1 MSNPFS
7 LLRFGGR
14 KSSFFE
20 DLAARGQKVT
30 FPPDTVFIRE
40 HTHGDSFFFIEAGR
54 VRVYSKLEDGSE
66 VIIDEHGPGH
76 YVGEMAME
84 SRLRSAS
91 VVTLTEVQA
100 SEVSREMV
108 LDDIRKRPEHALELL
123 FEMVRRARSTTD
135 TLKVL
140 ALLDT
145 YKRIVCLIEQ
155 LAEHP
160 SVPAVIPQPPSDL
173 EIAQRLG
180 STESTVSAILH
191 DLAIA
196 GYIERTPHSLIV
208 KRRLPAHW

>member
-14 KSSFFE
+14 KTTFFE
-20 DLAARGQKVT
+20 DLAGRGHKVT
-30 FPPDTVFIRE
+30 FPPNTIFIEE
-40 HTHGDSFFFIEAGR
+40 HTHGDSFYFIEAGR

-91 VVTLTEVQA
+91 VVTLTEVP
-100 SEVSREMV
+100 REMV
-108 LDDIRKRPEHALELL
+108 LEDIRRRPEHALELL

-135 TLKVL
+135 TVKLL

-155 LAEHP
+155 LATHP
-160 SVPAVIPQPPSDL
+160 AVPAVIPQPPGNL
-173 EIAQRLG
+173 EIAQRVG
-180 STESTVSAILH
+180 SNESTVAAILQ
-191 DLAIA
+191 DLASE

-208 KRRLPAHW
+208 KKRLPAHW